1 MSQEILSKL
10 NTSHIEEISSSRN
23 EPEWL
28 KDYRKNSL
36 SVYDSLPI
44 ETSPLYNKYTD
55 AKKMDPEKVSL
66 STTTTETVPAFLQKR
81 LGELENEICIIQI
94 GTNIHRINL
103 PEELK
108 SKGLVISSISDAIQN
123 NSELVKKALEASNS
137 KDDKF
142 TALNNAAFNSGIFI
156 HIPRNFILDKPIHF
170 LTCLSEDGHSTIS
183 RNVNFCR

>member
-10 NTSHIEEISSSRN
+10 NTSLIDEISSSRN
-23 EPEWL
+23 EPDWL

-44 ETSPLYNKYTD
+44 EMSPLYNKYTD

-66 STTTTETVPAFLQKR
+66 STSTAETIPNFLTKR

-94 GTNIHRINL
+94 GTNIHKINL
-103 PEELK
+103 PDDLK
-108 SKGLVISSISDAIQN
+108 SKGLVISSLSDAIEN
-123 NSELVKKALEASNS
+123 NSELVKKALEASKS
-137 KDDKF
+137 EDDKF

-156 HIPRNFILDKPIHF
+156 HIPRNLIVDKPIHF
-170 LTCLSEDGHSTIS
+170 LHLS
-183 RNVNFCR
+183 F